1 VRRLLSPPRPSLP
14 AGARLAVDEWRS
26 FGDRRYRPYQ
36 GIGVGSAAVFALAG
50 DGLTIP
56 LLLALGAP
64 AALATVIG
72 VLPFTFSA
80 AQLLVP
86 PLLLRTDGNLRGVTM
101 AILAVGET
109 RGFLLAAIV
118 LLYVLGL
125 FPAGVAIVG
134 VAAAMS
140 LGGAASAIGGANLL
154 AWYGAILPEPERRFV
169 APRVMGITQG
179 LGAVLLLPVAL
190 GVQVG
195 LQTIGLAVYA
205 AVFVVAGLAGLG
217 ELAAV
222 SRLRRPGRVRVARRG
237 ERPPLSPETR
247 RFIRIV
253 TLAAAGAGFGPYLSI
268 YAITVLGE
276 TAGFAILL
284 SAMSAGASLVTATMV
299 GGLLARGSASRTL
312 RLSFVLRGGGILLAL
327 LAFPGNPY
335 ASVILLVVAA
345 IVAAGAAAHTLSANE
360 RLLRLTGGVGLITA
374 QSRFVAGT
382 AGGVTVGQLSSAGV
396 LAVMPVGFP
405 AFAILMIGSGLVR
418 LALAA
423 RVEVSAGWSTA
434 TGAFDLAEV
443 RRTAQL
449 PPAAEPLPPPAAAGG
464 VPTTAA
470 ADTTEAAEGAPWPD
484 FRPAAGIAPP
494 ALPVPRTEEERQ
506 EAPPPSA
513 AKPLPVAAPPV
524 SPGVPPIPPGVPPP
538 AVPPDGGDP
547 A

>member
-1 VRRLLSPPRPSLP
+1 MPRLPSPPGLRLP
-14 AGARLAVDEWRS
+14 AGVRLAVAEWRS
-26 FGDRRYRPYQ
+26 FGDQRYRPFQ

-86 PLLLRTDGNLRGVTM
+86 SLLMRTDGNLRGVTM

-109 RGFLLAAIV
+109 RGFVLAAIV
-118 LLYVLGL
+118 LLHVLGL
-125 FPAGVAIVG
+125 FPAGVAILG
-134 VAAAMS
+134 IAAVMS

-154 AWYGAILPEPERRFV
+154 AWYGAILAEPERRFV

-190 GVQVG
+190 GVQAG

-205 AVFVVAGLAGLG
+205 AVFVVAGLAGLA

-222 SRLRRPGRVRVARRG
+222 SRLRRPGRVRIARRG

-253 TLAAAGAGFGPYLSI
+253 TIAAAGAGFGPYLSI
-268 YAITVLGE
+268 YAIAVLGE

-284 SAMSAGASLVTATMV
+284 SAVSAGASLVTATVV

-327 LAFPGNPY
+327 TAFPGNPF
-335 ASVILLVVAA
+335 AAAILLVVAVIA
-345 IVAAGAAAHTLSANE
+345 SAGASAHTLSANE

-374 QSRFVAGT
+374 QSRFVSGT
-382 AGGVTVGQLSSAGV
+382 AGGVTAGQFASAGV
-396 LAVMPVGFP
+396 LAILPVGFP
-405 AFAILMIGSGLVR
+405 AFAILMAGSGLVR
-418 LALAA
+418 LVLAT
-423 RVEVSAGWSTA
+423 RIEVSAGWSTA
-434 TGAFDLAEV
+434 TGAFDMAEL
-443 RRTAQL
+443 RRAA
-449 PPAAEPLPPPAAAGG
+449 PAPPPAAA
-464 VPTTAA
+464 
-470 ADTTEAAEGAPWPD
+470 D
-484 FRPAAGIAPP
+484 
-494 ALPVPRTEEERQ
+494 ALPA
-506 EAPPPSA
+506 APPPPPVGPP
-513 AKPLPVAAPPV
+513 PLPPV
-524 SPGVPPIPPGVPPP
+524 VPPG
-538 AVPPDGGDP
+538 DRGGDP
-547 A
+547 L

>member
-1 VRRLLSPPRPSLP
+1 VPRLPSPPRLRLP
-14 AGARLAVDEWRS
+14 AGARRAVAEWRS
-26 FGDRRYRPYQ
+26 FGDQRYRPFQ

-86 PLLLRTDGNLRGVTM
+86 SLLVRTDGNLRGVTM

-109 RGFLLAAIV
+109 RGFLLATIV
-118 LLYVLGL
+118 LLHVLGL
-125 FPAGVAIVG
+125 FPAGVAILG
-134 VAAAMS
+134 IAAVMS

-190 GVQVG
+190 GVQAG

-205 AVFVVAGLAGLG
+205 TVFVVAGLAGLG

-222 SRLRRPGRVRVARRG
+222 ARLRRPGRVRVARRG
-237 ERPPLSPETR
+237 ERPPLSPETG

-253 TLAAAGAGFGPYLSI
+253 TIAAAGAGFGPYLSI
-268 YAITVLGE
+268 YAIAVLGE

-284 SAMSAGASLVTATMV
+284 SAVSAGASLVTATVV

-327 LAFPGNPY
+327 AAFPGNPL
-335 ASVILLVVAA
+335 APAILLVVAA
-345 IVAAGAAAHTLSANE
+345 IVSAGASAHTLSANE

-374 QSRFVAGT
+374 QSRFVSGT
-382 AGGVTVGQLSSAGV
+382 AGGVTAGQLASAGV
-396 LAVMPVGFP
+396 LAILPVGFP
-405 AFAILMIGSGLVR
+405 AFAILMAGSGLVR
-418 LALAA
+418 LVLAT
-423 RVEVSAGWSTA
+423 RIEVSAGWSTA
-434 TGAFDLAEV
+434 TGAYDVAELL
-443 RRTAQL
+443 RAA
-449 PPAAEPLPPPAAAGG
+449 PAAPPDAPTASPATQPPPPV
-464 VPTTAA
+464 VP
-470 ADTTEAAEGAPWPD
+470 P
-484 FRPAAGIAPP
+484 APP
-494 ALPVPRTEEERQ
+494 AT
-506 EAPPPSA
+506 
-513 AKPLPVAAPPV
+513 
-524 SPGVPPIPPGVPPP
+524 PPG
-538 AVPPDGGDP
+538 DRGGDP
-547 A
+547 L